1 MGATKSAVGS
11 LTIWS
16 AVVILAAQGL
26 QAVGYTISADDQAAI
41 ANLINSGILTGTTI
55 ISMVGAI
62 GAIIGRI
69 RASKQIT
76 TVVPAKAII
85 FALAICASGVS
96 LSSCQLPQPVQSP
109 AAAAVVPAPAA
120 ASLTPSTVCRD
131 IAAVQA
137 APDAVALLESQ
148 DPHSTLGVIWAQA
161 KSSCAGGVPL
171 AGIDATWRQQVWQ
184 MFLNAAPVVLPKL
197 AALLLAI

>member
-55 ISMVGAI
+55 ISMAGAI

-76 TVVPAKAII
+76 TV
-85 FALAICASGVS
+85 G
-96 LSSCQLPQPVQSP
+96 
-109 AAAAVVPAPAA
+109 VVPAPAA